1 MAPLSELCLQMASC
15 VACDLSRQ
23 RTKVVPGE
31 GAEDADVLFIGEAPG
46 FNEDQQGRPF
56 VGAAGGFLDELL
68 HSVGLSRETV
78 YIANV
83 VKCRPPGNRD
93 PLPHE
98 IQTCRPWLE
107 KQIEIIQPRVIVTL
121 GRFSLARYIPGESI
135 SKVHGRE
142 RRVGDMTVFPMYH
155 PAAALHQGSLRRV
168 IEEDMKKLPKVL
180 ESVGGSVPDS
190 TAEEGGQQLT
200 LF

>member
-1 MAPLSELCLQMASC
+1 MASC
-15 VACDLSRQ
+15 VSCDLSKQ
-23 RTKVVPGE
+23 RNRVVPGE
-31 GAEDADVLFIGEAPG
+31 GSDNADILFIGEAPG

-56 VGAAGGFLDELL
+56 VGAAGAFLDELL
-68 HSVGLSRETV
+68 RSVGLSRETV

-93 PLPHE
+93 PLPNE
-98 IQTCRPWLE
+98 IQACRPWLE
-107 KQIEIIQPRVIVTL
+107 QQIEIIQPRVIVTL

-142 RRVGDMTVFPMYH
+142 RRVGDKLVFPMYH

-168 IEEDMKKLPKVL
+168 IEEDMQKLPDVL
-180 ESVGGSVPDS
+180 ASLSSPAPDS
-190 TAEEGGQQLT
+190 IVEEGGQQLA

>member
-1 MAPLSELCLQMASC
+1 MASC
-15 VACDLSRQ
+15 VSCDLSKQ
-23 RTKVVPGE
+23 RNRVVPGE
-31 GAEDADVLFIGEAPG
+31 GSDSADILFIGEAPG

-56 VGAAGGFLDELL
+56 VGAAGAFLDELL
-68 HSVGLSRETV
+68 RSVGLSRETV

-93 PLPHE
+93 PLPNE
-98 IQTCRPWLE
+98 IQACRPWLE
-107 KQIEIIQPRVIVTL
+107 QQIEIIQPRVIVTL
-121 GRFSLARYIPGESI
+121 GRFSLARYVPGESI

-142 RRVGDMTVFPMYH
+142 RRVGDKVVFPMYH

-168 IEEDMKKLPKVL
+168 IEEDMQKLPDVL
-180 ESVGGSVPDS
+180 ASLRSTDPDS
-190 TAEEGGQQLT
+190 TVEEGGQQLA

>member
-1 MAPLSELCLQMASC
+1 MASC
-15 VACDLSRQ
+15 VSCDLSKQ
-23 RTKVVPGE
+23 RTQVVPGE
-31 GAEDADVLFIGEAPG
+31 GAENAEVLFIGEAPG

-93 PLPHE
+93 PLPNE
-98 IQTCRPWLE
+98 IQTCKSWLE

-135 SKVHGRE
+135 SRVHGRE
-142 RRVGDMTVFPMYH
+142 RRVGDITVFPMYH

-180 ESVGGSVPDS
+180 ESLGSSVPDS
-190 TAEEGGQQLT
+190 TMEEGGQQLA

>member
-1 MAPLSELCLQMASC
+1 MSPLSELCLQMASC
-15 VACDLSRQ
+15 VSCDLSKQ
-23 RTKVVPGE
+23 RTQVVPGE
-31 GAEDADVLFIGEAPG
+31 GAENAEVLFIGEAPG

-93 PLPHE
+93 PLPNE
-98 IQTCRPWLE
+98 IQTCKSWLE

-142 RRVGDMTVFPMYH
+142 RRVGDITVFPMYH

-180 ESVGGSVPDS
+180 ESLGSSVPDS
-190 TAEEGGQQLT
+190 TMEEGGQQLA

>member
-1 MAPLSELCLQMASC
+1 MASC
-15 VACDLSRQ
+15 VSCDLSKQ
-23 RTKVVPGE
+23 RTQVVPGE
-31 GAEDADVLFIGEAPG
+31 GAENAEVLFIGEAPG

-68 HSVGLSRETV
+68 RSVGLSRETV

-93 PLPHE
+93 PLPNE
-98 IQTCRPWLE
+98 IQTCKSWLE

-135 SKVHGRE
+135 SRVHGRE
-142 RRVGDMTVFPMYH
+142 RRVGDITVFPMYH

-180 ESVGGSVPDS
+180 ESLGSSVPDS
-190 TAEEGGQQLT
+190 TMEEGGQQLA

>member
-1 MAPLSELCLQMASC
+1 MAPLSELCLKMASC
-15 VACDLSRQ
+15 VSCDLSRQ
-23 RTKVVPGE
+23 RTQVVPGE
-31 GAEDADVLFIGEAPG
+31 GAADADVLFIGEAPG

-93 PLPHE
+93 PLPGE
-98 IQTCRPWLE
+98 IQICGPWLE
-107 KQIEIIQPRVIVTL
+107 QQIEIIQPRVIVTL
-121 GRFSLARYIPGESI
+121 GRFSLARYFPGESI

-142 RRVGDMTVFPMYH
+142 RRVGDITVFPMYH

-168 IEEDMKKLPKVL
+168 IEEDMRRLPKVL
-180 ESVGGSVPDS
+180 DALGGSVPDS
-190 TAEEGGQQLT
+190 TMEEGGQQLA

>member
-1 MAPLSELCLQMASC
+1 MASC
-15 VACDLSRQ
+15 VSCDLSKQ
-23 RTKVVPGE
+23 RNRVVPGE
-31 GAEDADVLFIGEAPG
+31 GSDNADILFIGEAPG

-56 VGAAGGFLDELL
+56 VGAAGAFLDELL
-68 HSVGLSRETV
+68 RSVGLSRETV

-93 PLPHE
+93 PLPNE
-98 IQTCRPWLE
+98 IQACRPWLE
-107 KQIEIIQPRVIVTL
+107 QQIEIIQPRVIVTL

-142 RRVGDMTVFPMYH
+142 RRVGDKVVFPMYH

-168 IEEDMKKLPKVL
+168 IEEDMQKLPDVL
-180 ESVGGSVPDS
+180 ASLSSPAPDS
-190 TAEEGGQQLT
+190 IVEEGGQQLA

>member
-142 RRVGDMTVFPMYH
+142 RRVGDITVFPMYH

-180 ESVGGSVPDS
+180 ESLGGSVPDS
-190 TAEEGGQQLT
+190 TVEEGGQQLT

>member
-1 MAPLSELCLQMASC
+1 MASC
-15 VACDLSRQ
+15 VSCDLSRQ
-23 RTKVVPGE
+23 RTQVVPGE

-68 HSVGLSRETV
+68 RSVGLSRETV

-93 PLPHE
+93 PLPNE

-107 KQIEIIQPRVIVTL
+107 QQIEIIQPRVIVTL
-121 GRFSLARYIPGESI
+121 GRFSLARYLPGESI

-142 RRVGDMTVFPMYH
+142 RRVGDITVFPMYH

-168 IEEDMKKLPKVL
+168 IEEDMKKLPKIL
-180 ESVGGSVPDS
+180 ESLGSSVPDS
-190 TAEEGGQQLT
+190 TAEEGGQQLA

>member
-142 RRVGDMTVFPMYH
+142 RRVGDITVFPMYH

-180 ESVGGSVPDS
+180 ESLGGSVPDS